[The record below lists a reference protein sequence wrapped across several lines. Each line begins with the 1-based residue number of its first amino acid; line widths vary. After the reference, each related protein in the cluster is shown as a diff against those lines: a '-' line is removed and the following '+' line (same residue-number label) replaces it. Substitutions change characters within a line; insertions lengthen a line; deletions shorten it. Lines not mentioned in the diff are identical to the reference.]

1 MNKFSLVVSDLLW
14 LSVRRSKESS
24 HHVLHTAVHGGEHVS
39 KHAAADAAGGVVHL
53 GDDGWVVVAQ
63 NGLDAAVLDPYLV
76 VDHVVDLAE
85 QVGQALWHPRH
96 LGHGAQ
102 GDGEAAVAKVEDGA
116 RSTGGRDFALPAAS
130 VGA

>member
-14 LSVRRSKESS
+14 LLVRRSKESS

-39 KHAAADAAGGVVHL
+39 KHAAASAGDVVHL
-53 GDDGWVVVAQ
+53 GDDGWVVVAKD
-63 NGLDAAVLDPYLV
+63 GLDAAVLDPDLI

-96 LGHGAQ
+96 LRHGTQ

-116 RSTGGRDFALPAAS
+116 RSTG
-130 VGA
+130 

>member
-24 HHVLHTAVHGGEHVS
+24 HHILHTAVHGGEHVS
-39 KHAAADAAGGVVHL
+39 KHATVASGGVVHL
-53 GDDGWVVVAQ
+53 GDDGRVVVAQ

-96 LGHGAQ
+96 LRHGTQ